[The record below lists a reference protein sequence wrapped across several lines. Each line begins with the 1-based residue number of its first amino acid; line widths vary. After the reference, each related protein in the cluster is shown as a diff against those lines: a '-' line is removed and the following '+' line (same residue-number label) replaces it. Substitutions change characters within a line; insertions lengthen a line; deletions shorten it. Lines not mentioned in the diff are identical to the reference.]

1 MHFVYNSV
9 TPACAIVLVLKE
21 PRTLPSP
28 YIIVNLSNTMSK
40 RTKTEQSTNKVF
52 ELPEREAIMTFLR
65 EAGRPLARKQ
75 LAEAFIIR
83 DPEIRRALGR
93 RLKAMTR
100 DGQLIRNRRGSYGLI
115 EKMDLIKGRVIGH
128 ADGYGFVVPDEGG
141 KDLFLSAREM
151 RTILNGDRVLVRQVN
166 VDKQGK
172 REGALVEILERA
184 NHQLVGR
191 FYDDSGIYY
200 VVPDNK
206 RLNHDILIPPGDK
219 NNAKHGQYVVIKIMH
234 QPEKHRQAIGRVLN
248 IIGDGLDASMA
259 VDIAIRSYELPFEWP
274 VAVDKEIDGF
284 SEEVDS
290 INISDRND
298 SRSIPF
304 VTIDGEDARD
314 FDDAVYCE
322 KAGNGWRLLVA
333 IADVSHYVKKQSA
346 LDDEARLRGTSV
358 YFPDRVIPM
367 LPEVLS
373 NGLCSLKPEVDR
385 YSLVCELNFDANG
398 KVKNTS
404 FFKGIIKS
412 AARLTYTEMS
422 LIVVDNDNSARQ
434 KRAHLVNHLDDL
446 YQLYQ
451 LLHAERKK
459 QGLIDFSSLESRF
472 KFDDKGEIES
482 IHTVE
487 RNEAHRLIEEMML
500 VANVAAGD
508 FLEKNE
514 IHGLYRIHE
523 TPKLEKLEN
532 VRSLLSQLG
541 MTLGGGDEPTAK
553 EYAKLMQIIRQRDD
567 AQMLE
572 TVLLRSMP
580 LASYSMI
587 NEGHFGLGFPIY
599 AHFTSPIRR
608 YPDLM
613 VHRAIV
619 HIIEGNPV
627 TSFNY
632 TQQAMLELGE
642 HCSMTERR
650 AEEAS
655 RDAAQRLKCAFMQDK
670 VGETF
675 NGMVSSVTSFGLFVV
690 LDDIFIE
697 GLIHI
702 SNLPVDYYHFDPIT
716 HTLRGERGGKV
727 FKLGQRLS
735 VLLTRVDMEER
746 KIDFELIED
755 E

>member
-1 MHFVYNSV
+1 MG
-9 TPACAIVLVLKE
+9 KK
-21 PRTLPSP
+21 
-28 YIIVNLSNTMSK
+28 SK
-40 RTKTEQSTNKVF
+40 PQSSSNKVF
-52 ELPEREAIMTFLR
+52 KLPEREDILAFLR
-65 EAGRPLARKQ
+65 EAGRPLKRKQ
-75 LAEAFIIR
+75 LAEAFVIR
-83 DPEIRRALGR
+83 DPEIRQALGR
-93 RLKAMTR
+93 RLKAMER

-128 ADGYGFVVPDEGG
+128 PDGYGFVVPDEGG
-141 KDLFLSAREM
+141 KDLFLSGKEM

-172 REGALVEILERA
+172 REGALIEVLERA
-184 NHQLVGR
+184 NTQLVGR
-191 FYDDSGIYY
+191 YYEEDGIAY

-206 RLNHDILIPPGDK
+206 RLSQDLLVPPK
-219 NNAKHGQYVVIKIMH
+219 NKNQAKHGQYVVAKIVH
-234 QPEKHRQAIGRVLN
+234 QPEKHRQPIGEVLS

-259 VDIAIRSYELPFEWP
+259 VDIAIRSYDLPFEWP
-274 VAVDKEIDGF
+274 EEINQEIDGLT
-284 SEEVDS
+284 EEVDS
-290 INISDRND
+290 ENISDRMD
-298 SRSIPF
+298 SRAIPF

-322 KAGNGWRLLVA
+322 KQGSGWRLLIA
-333 IADVSHYVKKQSA
+333 IADVSHYVTQQSA

-367 LPEVLS
+367 LPEILS

-385 YSLVCELNFDANG
+385 YSLVCELNIDVNG
-398 KVKNTS
+398 KVKRTS

-412 AARLTYTEMS
+412 AARLTYTEMAA
-422 LIVVDNDNSARQ
+422 IVVDRDKETRQ
-434 KRAHLVNHLDDL
+434 KRAELVAHLDDL

-459 QGLIDFSSLESRF
+459 AGLIDFSSLESRF
-472 KFDDKGEIES
+472 EFNDEGYIES
-482 IHTVE
+482 IHALE

-500 VANVAAGD
+500 VANVAAGA

-514 IHGLYRIHE
+514 IPTMYRIHE
-523 TPKLEKLEN
+523 TPKLEKLEK

-541 MTLGGGDEPTAK
+541 MSLGGGEEPTAK
-553 EYAKLMQIIRQRDD
+553 DYAQLVQVIRKRDD
-567 AQMLE
+567 AHMLE

-580 LASYSMI
+580 LASYSMT

-619 HIIEGNPV
+619 HLIEGNPAS
-627 TSFNY
+627 SFPY
-632 TQQAMLELGE
+632 SQQAVLELAE

-655 RDAAQRLKCAFMQDK
+655 RDAVQRLKCAFMKDK

-690 LDDIFIE
+690 LDDINIE

-702 SNLPVDYYHFDPIT
+702 SNLPVDYYHFDEIT
-716 HTLRGERGGKV
+716 HSLSGERGGKK
-727 FKLGQRLS
+727 FRLGQKLE

-746 KIDFELIED
+746 KIDFELKEN

>member
-1 MHFVYNSV
+1 
-9 TPACAIVLVLKE
+9 
-21 PRTLPSP
+21 
-28 YIIVNLSNTMSK
+28 MSK
-40 RTKTEQSTNKVF
+40 KSKPQSSSNKDF
-52 ELPEREAIMTFLR
+52 KLPEREAILAFLS
-65 EAGRPLARKQ
+65 EAGRPLKRKQ
-75 LAEAFIIR
+75 FAEAFAIH
-83 DPEIRRALGR
+83 DPEIRQALGR
-93 RLKAMTR
+93 RLKAMER

-128 ADGYGFVVPDEGG
+128 PDGYGFVVPDEGG
-141 KDLFLSAREM
+141 KDLYLSGKEM
-151 RTILNGDRVLVRQVN
+151 RTVLNGDRVLVRQVS

-184 NHQLVGR
+184 NTQLVGR
-191 FYDDSGIYY
+191 YYEEDGIAY

-206 RLNHDILIPPGDK
+206 RLSQDLLVPTK
-219 NNAKHGQYVVIKIMH
+219 NRNQAKHGQYVVAKIVH
-234 QPEKHRQAIGRVLN
+234 QPEKHRQAIGEVLS

-259 VDIAIRSYELPFEWP
+259 VDIAIRSYDLPFEWTE
-274 VAVDKEIDGF
+274 DINGEISGLT
-284 SEEVDS
+284 EEVDS
-290 INISDRND
+290 ENISDRTD
-298 SRSIPF
+298 CRDIPF

-314 FDDAVYCE
+314 FDDAVFCQKE
-322 KAGNGWRLLVA
+322 GNDKGSGWRLLVA

-367 LPEVLS
+367 LPEIIS

-385 YSLVCELNFDANG
+385 YSLVCELNIDAKG
-398 KVKNTS
+398 KVKRSS

-422 LIVVDNDNSARQ
+422 AIVVEKDNDAR
-434 KRAHLVNHLDDL
+434 KEREALVPHLDGL

-451 LLHAERKK
+451 LLYGERKK
-459 QGLIDFSSLESRF
+459 QGLINFSSLESRF
-472 KFDDKGEIES
+472 EFNDKGHIEA

-500 VANVAAGD
+500 VANVAAGE
-508 FLEKNE
+508 FLEKHE
-514 IHGLYRIHE
+514 IPTMYRIHE

-541 MTLGGGDEPTAK
+541 LSLGGGEEPTSK
-553 EYAKLMQIIRQRDD
+553 DYAKLMDVIGKRDD

-580 LASYSMI
+580 LASYSMV

-613 VHRAIV
+613 VHRGIV
-619 HIIEGNPV
+619 HIIGGNTAATFSYSP
-627 TSFNY
+627 
-632 TQQAMLELGE
+632 QQVLELAE

-655 RDAAQRLKCAFMQDK
+655 RDAVQRLKCAFMEDK

-675 NGMVSSVTSFGLFVV
+675 SGMVSSVTSFGLFIV

-702 SNLPVDYYHFDPIT
+702 SNLPVDYYHFDAIT

-727 FKLGQRLS
+727 FKLGQKLN
-735 VLLTRVDMEER
+735 VLVTRVDLEER
-746 KIDFELIED
+746 KIDFELKGNE
-755 E
+755 

>member
-1 MHFVYNSV
+1 MG
-9 TPACAIVLVLKE
+9 KK
-21 PRTLPSP
+21 
-28 YIIVNLSNTMSK
+28 SK
-40 RTKTEQSTNKVF
+40 PQSSSNKVF
-52 ELPEREAIMTFLR
+52 KLPEREEILAFLR
-65 EAGRPLARKQ
+65 EAGRPLKRKQ
-75 LAEAFIIR
+75 FAESFVIH
-83 DPEIRRALGR
+83 DPEIRQALGR
-93 RLKAMTR
+93 RLKAMER

-128 ADGYGFVVPDEGG
+128 PDGYGFVAPDEGG
-141 KDLFLSAREM
+141 KDLFLSGKEM
-151 RTILNGDRVLVRQVN
+151 RTVLNGDRVLVRQVS
-166 VDKQGK
+166 VSKQGK
-172 REGALVEILERA
+172 REGGLVEVLERA
-184 NHQLVGR
+184 NTQLVGR
-191 FYDDSGIYY
+191 YYEEKGIAYI
-200 VVPDNK
+200 VPDNK
-206 RLNHDILIPPGDK
+206 RISQDLLVPSK
-219 NNAKHGQYVVIKIMH
+219 NKNQAKHGQYVVAKIVH
-234 QPEKHRQAIGRVLN
+234 QPEKHRQAIGEVLS

-259 VDIAIRSYELPFEWP
+259 VDIAIRSYDIPFEWP
-274 VAVDKEIDGF
+274 EEIDKDIEGLT
-284 SEEVDS
+284 EEVDS
-290 INISDRND
+290 ENISDRVD
-298 SRSIPF
+298 SRDVPF

-314 FDDAVYCE
+314 FDDAVFCQKE
-322 KAGNGWRLLVA
+322 GAGWRLLVA

-358 YFPDRVIPM
+358 YFPDRVVPM
-367 LPEVLS
+367 LPEILS

-385 YSLVCELNFDANG
+385 YSLVCELNIDAKG
-398 KVKNTS
+398 KVKHSS

-422 LIVVDNDNSARQ
+422 AIVVEKNNDARQ
-434 KRAHLVNHLDDL
+434 KRKALVNQLDNL

-451 LLHAERKK
+451 LLHGERKK

-472 KFDDKGEIES
+472 EFNDKGHIET

-500 VANVAAGD
+500 VANVAAGE

-514 IHGLYRIHE
+514 IPTMYRIHE
-523 TPKLEKLEN
+523 TPKLDKLEN

-541 MTLGGGDEPTAK
+541 LSLGGGEEPTSK
-553 EYAKLMQIIRQRDD
+553 DYAKLMDVIRKRDD

-580 LASYSMI
+580 LASYSMV

-613 VHRAIV
+613 VHRGIV
-619 HIIEGNPV
+619 HILEGK
-627 TSFNY
+627 TTTTFNY
-632 TQQAMLELGE
+632 SPQQVLELAE

-655 RDAAQRLKCAFMQDK
+655 RDAVQRLKCAFMEDK

-675 NGMVSSVTSFGLFVV
+675 SGMVSSVTSFGLFVV

-702 SNLPVDYYHFDPIT
+702 SNLPVDYYHFNEIT

-727 FKLGQRLS
+727 FKLGQTLE
-735 VLLTRVDMEER
+735 VLVTRVDLEER
-746 KIDFELIED
+746 KIDFELKEN

>member
-1 MHFVYNSV
+1 MGKKSK
-9 TPACAIVLVLKE
+9 PQS
-21 PRTLPSP
+21 SP
-28 YIIVNLSNTMSK
+28 
-40 RTKTEQSTNKVF
+40 NKVF
-52 ELPEREAIMTFLR
+52 KLPEREAILSFLR
-65 EAGRPLARKQ
+65 EAGRPLKRKQ
-75 LAEAFIIR
+75 FAEAFVIH
-83 DPEIRRALGR
+83 DPEIRQALGR
-93 RLKAMTR
+93 RLKAMER

-128 ADGYGFVVPDEGG
+128 PDGYGFVVPDEGG
-141 KDLFLSAREM
+141 KDLYLSGKEM
-151 RTILNGDRVLVRQVN
+151 RTVLNGDRVLVRQVS

-172 REGALVEILERA
+172 REGALVEVLERA
-184 NHQLVGR
+184 NEQLVGR
-191 FYDDSGIYY
+191 YYEESDIAY

-206 RLNHDILIPPGDK
+206 RLSQDLLIPTK
-219 NNAKHGQYVVIKIMH
+219 NRNQAKHGQYVVAKIVH
-234 QPEKHRQAIGRVLN
+234 QPEKHRQAIGEVLS

-259 VDIAIRSYELPFEWP
+259 VDIAIRSYDLPFEWSE
-274 VAVDKEIDGF
+274 DIDNEIAGLT
-284 SEEVDS
+284 EKVDS
-290 INISDRND
+290 ENISDRTD
-298 SRSIPF
+298 CRDIPF

-314 FDDAVYCE
+314 FDDAVFCQKE
-322 KAGNGWRLLVA
+322 GNKEGSGWRLLVA

-346 LDDEARLRGTSV
+346 LDDDARLRGTSV

-367 LPEVLS
+367 LPEILS

-385 YSLVCELNFDANG
+385 YSLICELNIDAKG
-398 KVKNTS
+398 RVKHSS

-422 LIVVDNDNSARQ
+422 AIVVEKDNDARQ
-434 KRAHLVNHLDDL
+434 KREAHVNHLDDL

-451 LLHAERKK
+451 LLHGERKN
-459 QGLIDFSSLESRF
+459 QGLIDFSSMESRF
-472 KFDDKGEIES
+472 EFNDKGHIEA

-500 VANVAAGD
+500 VANVAAGE
-508 FLEKNE
+508 FLEKNK
-514 IHGLYRIHE
+514 IPTMYRIHE

-541 MTLGGGDEPTAK
+541 LSLGGGEEPTSK
-553 EYAKLMQIIRQRDD
+553 DYAKLMDVIRKRDD
-567 AQMLE
+567 AHMLE
-572 TVLLRSMP
+572 TVLLRSTP
-580 LASYSMI
+580 LASYNMV

-613 VHRAIV
+613 VHRGIV
-619 HIIEGNPV
+619 HIVEGN
-627 TSFNY
+627 TAATFNY
-632 TQQAMLELGE
+632 SPQQVLELAE
-642 HCSMTERR
+642 HSSMTERR

-655 RDAAQRLKCAFMQDK
+655 RDAVQRLKCAFMEDK
-670 VGETF
+670 VGETYG
-675 NGMVSSVTSFGLFVV
+675 GMVSSVTSFGLFVV

-702 SNLPVDYYHFDPIT
+702 SNLPVDYYHFDAIT

-727 FKLGQRLS
+727 FKLGQKLN
-735 VLLTRVDMEER
+735 VLVTRVDLEER
-746 KIDFELIED
+746 KIDFELKEN

>member
-1 MHFVYNSV
+1 MGKKSK
-9 TPACAIVLVLKE
+9 PQS
-21 PRTLPSP
+21 SP
-28 YIIVNLSNTMSK
+28 
-40 RTKTEQSTNKVF
+40 NKVF
-52 ELPEREAIMTFLR
+52 KLPEREAILSFLR
-65 EAGRPLARKQ
+65 ESGRPLKRKQ
-75 LAEAFIIR
+75 FAEAFVIH
-83 DPEIRRALGR
+83 DPEIRQALGR
-93 RLKAMTR
+93 RLKAMER

-128 ADGYGFVVPDEGG
+128 PDGYGFVVPDEGG
-141 KDLFLSAREM
+141 KDLYLSGKEM
-151 RTILNGDRVLVRQVN
+151 RTVLNGDRVLVRQVS

-172 REGALVEILERA
+172 REGALVEVLERA
-184 NHQLVGR
+184 NEQLVGR
-191 FYDDSGIYY
+191 YYEESDIAY

-206 RLNHDILIPPGDK
+206 RLSQDLLIPTK
-219 NNAKHGQYVVIKIMH
+219 NRNQAKHGQYVVAKIVH
-234 QPEKHRQAIGRVLN
+234 QPEKHRQAIGEVLS

-259 VDIAIRSYELPFEWP
+259 VDIAIRSYDLPFEWSE
-274 VAVDKEIDGF
+274 DIDNEIAGLT
-284 SEEVDS
+284 EEVDS
-290 INISDRND
+290 ENISDRTD
-298 SRSIPF
+298 CRDIPF

-314 FDDAVYCE
+314 FDDAVFCQKE
-322 KAGNGWRLLVA
+322 GNKEGSGWRLLVA

-346 LDDEARLRGTSV
+346 LDDDARLRGTSV

-367 LPEVLS
+367 LPEILS

-385 YSLVCELNFDANG
+385 YSLICELNIDAKG
-398 KVKNTS
+398 RVKHSS

-422 LIVVDNDNSARQ
+422 AIVVEKDNDARQ
-434 KRAHLVNHLDDL
+434 KREAHVNHLDDL

-451 LLHAERKK
+451 LLHGERKN
-459 QGLIDFSSLESRF
+459 QGLIDFSSMESRF
-472 KFDDKGEIES
+472 EFNDKGHIEA

-500 VANVAAGD
+500 VANVAAGE
-508 FLEKNE
+508 FLEKNK
-514 IHGLYRIHE
+514 IPTMYRIHE

-541 MTLGGGDEPTAK
+541 LSLGGGEEPTSK
-553 EYAKLMQIIRQRDD
+553 DYAKLMDVIRKRDD
-567 AQMLE
+567 AHMLE

-580 LASYSMI
+580 LASYSMV

-613 VHRAIV
+613 VHRGIV
-619 HIIEGNPV
+619 HIVEGN
-627 TSFNY
+627 TAATFNY
-632 TQQAMLELGE
+632 SPQQVLELAE
-642 HCSMTERR
+642 HSSMTERR

-655 RDAAQRLKCAFMQDK
+655 RDAVQRLKCAFMEDK
-670 VGETF
+670 VGETYG
-675 NGMVSSVTSFGLFVV
+675 GMVSSVTSFGLFVV

-702 SNLPVDYYHFDPIT
+702 SNLPVDYYHFDAIT

-727 FKLGQRLS
+727 FKLGQKLN
-735 VLLTRVDMEER
+735 VLVTRVDLEER
-746 KIDFELIED
+746 KIDFELKEN

>member
-1 MHFVYNSV
+1 
-9 TPACAIVLVLKE
+9 
-21 PRTLPSP
+21 
-28 YIIVNLSNTMSK
+28 MSK
-40 RTKTEQSTNKVF
+40 KSKPQSSSNKVF
-52 ELPEREAIMTFLR
+52 KLPEREAILTVLS
-65 EAGRPLARKQ
+65 EAGRPLKRKQ
-75 LAEAFIIR
+75 FAEAFVIH
-83 DPEIRRALGR
+83 DPEIRQALGR
-93 RLKAMTR
+93 RLKAMER

-128 ADGYGFVVPDEGG
+128 PDGYGFVVPDEGG
-141 KDLFLSAREM
+141 KDLYLSGKEM
-151 RTILNGDRVLVRQVN
+151 RTILNGDRVLVRQVS

-172 REGALVEILERA
+172 REGALVEVLERA
-184 NHQLVGR
+184 NEQLVGR
-191 FYDDSGIYY
+191 YYEESDIAY

-206 RLNHDILIPPGDK
+206 RLSQDLLISTK
-219 NNAKHGQYVVIKIMH
+219 NKNQAKHGQYVVAKIVH
-234 QPEKHRQAIGRVLN
+234 QPEKHRQAIGEVLS

-259 VDIAIRSYELPFEWP
+259 VDIAIRSYDLPFEWP
-274 VAVDKEIDGF
+274 EDINNEIAGLT
-284 SEEVDS
+284 EEVDS
-290 INISDRND
+290 ENISDRTD
-298 SRSIPF
+298 CRDIPF
-304 VTIDGEDARD
+304 ITIDGEDARD
-314 FDDAVYCE
+314 FDDAVFCE
-322 KAGNGWRLLVA
+322 NQGGGWRLLVA

-367 LPEVLS
+367 LPEILS

-385 YSLVCELNFDANG
+385 YSLICELNIDAHG
-398 KVKNTS
+398 KVKHSS

-422 LIVVDNDNSARQ
+422 EIVVEKDNDARK
-434 KRAHLVNHLDDL
+434 KREALVSHLDGL

-451 LLHAERKK
+451 LLHEERKK

-472 KFDDKGEIES
+472 EFNDKGHIEA

-500 VANVAAGD
+500 VANVAAGE

-514 IHGLYRIHE
+514 IPTMYRIHE

-541 MTLGGGDEPTAK
+541 LSLGGGEEPTSK
-553 EYAKLMQIIRQRDD
+553 DYAILMDVIRKRDD

-580 LASYSMI
+580 LASYSMV

-613 VHRAIV
+613 VHRGIV
-619 HIIEGNPV
+619 HIIEGNVAATFSYSP
-627 TSFNY
+627 
-632 TQQAMLELGE
+632 QQVLELAE

-655 RDAAQRLKCAFMQDK
+655 RDAAQRLKCAFMEDK

-675 NGMVSSVTSFGLFVV
+675 SGMVSSVTSFGLFIV

-702 SNLPVDYYHFDPIT
+702 SNLPVDYYHFDAIT

-727 FKLGQRLS
+727 FKLGQKLD
-735 VLLTRVDMEER
+735 VLVTRVDLEER
-746 KIDFELIED
+746 KIDFELKEN

>member
-1 MHFVYNSV
+1 
-9 TPACAIVLVLKE
+9 
-21 PRTLPSP
+21 
-28 YIIVNLSNTMSK
+28 MSK
-40 RTKTEQSTNKVF
+40 KTKPKLSSKKVF
-52 ELPEREAIMTFLR
+52 DLPERESIMEFLR
-65 EAGRPLARKQ
+65 ETGRPLARKQ

-128 ADGYGFVVPDEGG
+128 PDGYGFVVPDEGG

-151 RTILNGDRVLVRQVN
+151 RTVLNGDRVLVRQVN
-166 VDKQGK
+166 VDRQGK
-172 REGALVEILERA
+172 REGSLVEVLERT

-191 FYDDSGIYY
+191 YYEESGIAY

-206 RLNHDILIPPGDK
+206 RLSQDMLISPGDK
-219 NNAKHGQYVVIKIMH
+219 NNAKHGQYVVTQIIH
-234 QPEKHRQAIGRVLN
+234 QPEKHRQPIGKVLS

-259 VDIAIRSYELPFEWP
+259 VDIAIRSYELPFEWSED
-274 VAVDKEIDGF
+274 VKQEIEGLTEEIE
-284 SEEVDS
+284 SENISNRVDS
-290 INISDRND
+290 LD
-298 SRSIPF
+298 IPF

-314 FDDAVYCE
+314 FDDAVFCE
-322 KAGNGWRLLVA
+322 KQGSGWRLLVA
-333 IADVSHYVKKQSA
+333 IADVSHYVKQQSV

-358 YFPDRVIPM
+358 YFPERVIPM
-367 LPEVLS
+367 LPEILS
-373 NGLCSLKPEVDR
+373 NGLCSLKPDVNR
-385 YSLVCELNFDANG
+385 YSLVCELNIDAKG
-398 KVKNTS
+398 KVKRS
-404 FFKGIIKS
+404 FFYKAIIRS

-422 LIVVDNDNSARQ
+422 AIVVDKDNDAR
-434 KRAHLVNHLDDL
+434 KRREQLVSHLDDL
-446 YQLYQ
+446 YKLYQ

-472 KFDDKGEIES
+472 EFNDEGHIES
-482 IHTVE
+482 IHQIQ
-487 RNEAHRLIEEMML
+487 RNNAHRLIEEMML

-508 FLEKNE
+508 FLQEHE
-514 IHGLYRIHE
+514 ILGLYRVHD

-541 MTLGGGDEPTAK
+541 LSLGGGEEPTSK
-553 EYAKLMQIIRQRDD
+553 DYAKLVEVIRKRDD
-567 AQMLE
+567 SQMLE

-580 LASYSMI
+580 LAVYSME
-587 NEGHFGLGFPIY
+587 NEGHFGLGFPTY

-613 VHRAIV
+613 IHRAIV
-619 HIIEGNPV
+619 HIIEGNPS
-627 TSFNY
+627 TTFDYS
-632 TQQAMLELGE
+632 QQAMLELAE

-655 RDAAQRLKCAFMQDK
+655 RDAIQRLKCAFMKDK

-702 SNLPVDYYHFDPIT
+702 STLPVDYYHYDSIT
-716 HTLRGERGGKV
+716 HSLHGERGGKV
-727 FKLGQRLS
+727 FRLGQKLK
-735 VLLTRVDMEER
+735 VLLTRVDLDER
-746 KIDFELIED
+746 KIDFELQD
-755 E
+755 

>member
-1 MHFVYNSV
+1 
-9 TPACAIVLVLKE
+9 
-21 PRTLPSP
+21 
-28 YIIVNLSNTMSK
+28 MSK
-40 RTKTEQSTNKVF
+40 KSKPQSTSNKVF
-52 ELPEREAIMTFLR
+52 KLPEREAILAFLR
-65 EAGRPLARKQ
+65 EAGRPLKRKQ
-75 LAEAFIIR
+75 LAEAFVIR
-83 DPEIRRALGR
+83 DPEIRQALGR
-93 RLKAMTR
+93 RLKAMER

-128 ADGYGFVVPDEGG
+128 PDGYGFVVPDEGG
-141 KDLFLSAREM
+141 KDLYLSGKEM
-151 RTILNGDRVLVRQVN
+151 RTVLNGDRVLVRQVS
-166 VDKQGK
+166 VGKQGK
-172 REGALVEILERA
+172 REGGLVEVLERA
-184 NHQLVGR
+184 NTQLVGR
-191 FYDDSGIYY
+191 YYEEEGIAYI
-200 VVPDNK
+200 VPDNK
-206 RLNHDILIPPGDK
+206 RISQDLLVPTK
-219 NNAKHGQYVVIKIMH
+219 NKNQAKHGQYVVAKIVH
-234 QPEKHRQAIGRVLN
+234 QPEKHRQAIGEVLS

-259 VDIAIRSYELPFEWP
+259 VDIAIRSYDIPFEWP
-274 VAVDKEIDGF
+274 EEINKDIEGLT
-284 SEEVDS
+284 EEVDS
-290 INISDRND
+290 ENISDRVD
-298 SRSIPF
+298 SRDIPF

-314 FDDAVYCE
+314 FDDAVFCE
-322 KAGNGWRLLVA
+322 KEGNGWRLLVA
-333 IADVSHYVKKQSA
+333 IADVSHYVEKQTA

-358 YFPDRVIPM
+358 YFPDRVVPM
-367 LPEVLS
+367 LPEILS

-385 YSLVCELNFDANG
+385 YSLVCELNIDANG
-398 KVKNTS
+398 KVKNSS

-422 LIVVDNDNSARQ
+422 AIVVEKDNDARQ
-434 KRAHLVNHLDDL
+434 KREALVNHLDDL

-451 LLHAERKK
+451 LLHGERKK

-472 KFDDKGEIES
+472 EFNDEGHIEA

-500 VANVAAGD
+500 VANVAAGE

-514 IHGLYRIHE
+514 IPTMYRIHE

-541 MTLGGGDEPTAK
+541 MSLGGGEEPTSK
-553 EYAKLMQIIRQRDD
+553 DYAELMDVIRKRDD

-580 LASYSMI
+580 LASYSMV

-613 VHRAIV
+613 VHRGIV
-619 HIIEGNPV
+619 HIIEGK
-627 TSFNY
+627 TASTFNY
-632 TQQAMLELGE
+632 SPQQVLELAE

-655 RDAAQRLKCAFMQDK
+655 RDAVQRLKCAFMEDK

-675 NGMVSSVTSFGLFVV
+675 SGMVSSVTSFGLFVV

-702 SNLPVDYYHFDPIT
+702 SNLPVDYYHFDEIT
-716 HTLRGERGGKV
+716 HSLRGERGGKL
-727 FKLGQRLS
+727 FKLGQKLD
-735 VLLTRVDMEER
+735 VLVARVDLEER
-746 KIDFELIED
+746 KIDFELKEN

>member
-1 MHFVYNSV
+1 
-9 TPACAIVLVLKE
+9 
-21 PRTLPSP
+21 
-28 YIIVNLSNTMSK
+28 MSK
-40 RTKTEQSTNKVF
+40 KSKPQSSSNKVF
-52 ELPEREAIMTFLR
+52 KLPEREAILAYLR
-65 EAGRPLARKQ
+65 EAGRPLKRKQ
-75 LAEAFIIR
+75 LAEAFAIR
-83 DPEIRRALGR
+83 DPEIRQALGR
-93 RLKAMTR
+93 RLKAMER

-128 ADGYGFVVPDEGG
+128 PDGYGFVVPDEGG
-141 KDLFLSAREM
+141 KDLYLSGKEM
-151 RTILNGDRVLVRQVN
+151 RTVLNGDRVLVRQVS
-166 VDKQGK
+166 VGKQGK
-172 REGALVEILERA
+172 REGGLVEVLERA
-184 NHQLVGR
+184 NTQLVGR
-191 FYDDSGIYY
+191 YYEEEGIAYI
-200 VVPDNK
+200 VPDNK
-206 RLNHDILIPPGDK
+206 RISQDLLVPTK
-219 NNAKHGQYVVIKIMH
+219 NKNQAKHGQYVVAKIVH
-234 QPEKHRQAIGRVLN
+234 QPEKHRQAIGEVLS

-259 VDIAIRSYELPFEWP
+259 VDIAIRSYDIPFEWP
-274 VAVDKEIDGF
+274 EEINKDIEGLT
-284 SEEVDS
+284 EEVDS
-290 INISDRND
+290 ENISDRVD
-298 SRSIPF
+298 SRDIPF

-314 FDDAVYCE
+314 FDDAVFCE
-322 KAGNGWRLLVA
+322 KEGNGWRLLVA
-333 IADVSHYVKKQSA
+333 IADVSHYVEKQTA

-358 YFPDRVIPM
+358 YFPDRVVPM
-367 LPEVLS
+367 LPEILS

-385 YSLVCELNFDANG
+385 YSLVCELNIDANG
-398 KVKNTS
+398 KVKNSS

-412 AARLTYTEMS
+412 AARLTYTKMS
-422 LIVVDNDNSARQ
+422 AIVVEKDNNARQ
-434 KRAHLVNHLDDL
+434 KYEALVNHLDGL

-451 LLHAERKK
+451 LLHGQRKK

-472 KFDDKGEIES
+472 EFNDEGHIEA

-500 VANVAAGD
+500 VANVAAGE

-514 IHGLYRIHE
+514 IPTMYRIHE

-541 MTLGGGDEPTAK
+541 LSLDGGEEPTSK
-553 EYAKLMQIIRQRDD
+553 DYAKLMDVIRKRDD

-580 LASYSMI
+580 LASYSMV

-613 VHRAIV
+613 VHRGIV
-619 HIIEGNPV
+619 HIIEGNKAE
-627 TSFNY
+627 TFNY
-632 TQQAMLELGE
+632 SQQQVLELAE
-642 HCSMTERR
+642 HSSMTERR

-655 RDAAQRLKCAFMQDK
+655 RDAVQRLKCAFMEDK

-675 NGMVSSVTSFGLFVV
+675 SGMVSSVTSFGLFIV

-702 SNLPVDYYHFDPIT
+702 SNLPVDYYHFDEIT
-716 HTLRGERGGKV
+716 HSLRGERGGKV
-727 FKLGQRLS
+727 FKLGQKLD
-735 VLLTRVDMEER
+735 VLVARVDLEER
-746 KIDFELIED
+746 KIDFELKEN

>member
-1 MHFVYNSV
+1 MLE
-9 TPACAIVLVLKE
+9 PKE
-21 PRTLPSP
+21 GRTLPIP
-28 YIIVNLSNTMSK
+28 KNFVNQSNTMNK
-40 RTKTEQSTNKVF
+40 RTKSQSSSKKVF
-52 ELPEREAIMTFLR
+52 ELPEREAIIEFLR
-65 EAGRPLARKQ
+65 EAGRPLKRKQ
-75 LAEAFIIR
+75 FADAFVIR
-83 DPEIRRALGR
+83 DPEIRQALGR
-93 RLKAMTR
+93 RLRAMER

-128 ADGYGFVVPDEGG
+128 PDGYGFVVPDEGG

-151 RTILNGDRVLVRQVN
+151 RTVLNEDRVLVRQVN

-191 FYDDSGIYY
+191 FYEDSGITY

-219 NNAKHGQYVVIKIMH
+219 NNAGHGQYVVTKIIH
-234 QPEKHRQAIGRVLN
+234 QPEKHRQAIGKVLS

-274 VAVDKEIDGF
+274 DVINREIDGLT
-284 SEEVDS
+284 EEVDS
-290 INISDRND
+290 ENISDRVD

-322 KAGNGWRLLVA
+322 KQGSGWRLLVA
-333 IADVSHYVKKQSA
+333 IADVSHYVKQQSG
-346 LDDEARLRGTSV
+346 LDDESRLRGTSV

-367 LPEVLS
+367 LPEILS
-373 NGLCSLKPEVDR
+373 NGLCSLKPDIDR
-385 YSLVCELNFDANG
+385 YSLVCELNIAANG
-398 KVKNTS
+398 KVKNSS

-422 LIVVDNDNSARQ
+422 AIVVDKDNDARK
-434 KRAHLVNHLDDL
+434 KRDQLVTCLDDL

-472 KFDDKGEIES
+472 EFNDEGHIES
-482 IHTVE
+482 IHTVQ

-500 VANVAAGD
+500 VANVAAGE
-508 FLEKNE
+508 FIEKNE
-514 IHGLYRIHE
+514 IPTMYRIHA
-523 TPKLEKLEN
+523 TPKSEKLEN

-541 MTLGGGDEPTAK
+541 LSLGGGEEPTAK
-553 EYAKLMQIIRQRDD
+553 DYAKLVEVIRRRDD

-580 LASYSMI
+580 LASYNME

-619 HIIEGNPV
+619 HIIEGHPA
-627 TSFNY
+627 TTFEYS
-632 TQQAMLELGE
+632 QQAMLELAE

-655 RDAAQRLKCAFMQDK
+655 RDAVQRLKCAYMKDK

-675 NGMVSSVTSFGLFVV
+675 SGMVSSVTSFGLFVV

-702 SNLPVDYYHFDPIT
+702 SNLPIDYYHFDPIT
-716 HTLRGERGGKV
+716 HSLRGERGGKV
-727 FKLGQRLS
+727 FRLGQKLN
-735 VLLTRVDMEER
+735 VLLTRVDLDER
-746 KIDFELIED
+746 KIDFELKED

>member
-1 MHFVYNSV
+1 
-9 TPACAIVLVLKE
+9 
-21 PRTLPSP
+21 
-28 YIIVNLSNTMSK
+28 MSK
-40 RTKTEQSTNKVF
+40 KTKTEPSSNKVF
-52 ELPEREAIMTFLR
+52 ELPEREAIMAILR

-128 ADGYGFVVPDEGG
+128 PDGYGFVVPDEGG

-151 RTILNGDRVLVRQVN
+151 RTVLNGDRVLVRQVN

-172 REGALVEILERA
+172 REGALVEILERV
-184 NHQLVGR
+184 NHKLVGR
-191 FYDDSGIYY
+191 FYEDNGIFY

-206 RLNHDILIPPGDK
+206 RINQDILIPPEARNK
-219 NNAKHGQYVVIKIMH
+219 AKHGQYVVTKIMH
-234 QPEKHRQAIGRVLN
+234 QPEKHRQAIGKVLT

-274 VAVDKEIDGF
+274 AAIDKEIKGLT
-284 SEEVDS
+284 EEVDS
-290 INISDRND
+290 ENISDRVD
-298 SRSIPF
+298 SRNIPF

-314 FDDAVYCE
+314 FDDAVFCE
-322 KAGNGWRLLVA
+322 KDGNGWRLLVA
-333 IADVSHYVKKQSA
+333 IADVSHYVKKLSA
-346 LDDEARLRGTSV
+346 LDDEARLRGTSI

-367 LPEVLS
+367 LPEILS
-373 NGLCSLKPEVDR
+373 NGLCSLKPDVDR
-385 YSLVCELNFDANG
+385 YSLVCELNIDANG
-398 KVKNTS
+398 RVKRSS

-412 AARLTYTEMS
+412 VARLTYTEMAS
-422 LIVVDNDNSARQ
+422 IVVEKNSDARK
-434 KRAHLVNHLDDL
+434 KREQQTGHLDHL
-446 YQLYQ
+446 YQLYK
-451 LLHAERKK
+451 LLHAERHN
-459 QGLIDFSSLESRF
+459 QGLIDFASLDSRF
-472 KFDDKGEIES
+472 EFDDKGNIEA
-482 IHTVE
+482 IYTVE

-514 IHGLYRIHE
+514 IPGLYRIHE
-523 TPKLEKLEN
+523 TPKIEKLEN
-532 VRSLLSQLG
+532 VRALLSQLG
-541 MTLGGGDEPTAK
+541 LSLGGGEEPTAK
-553 EYAKLMQIIRQRDD
+553 DYAKLVQIIRKRDD

-608 YPDLM
+608 YPDLI

-619 HIIEGNPV
+619 HILEGNPAANFGY
-627 TSFNY
+627 S
-632 TQQAMLELGE
+632 QQAMLELGE

-670 VGETF
+670 VGEIF
-675 NGMVSSVTSFGLFVV
+675 NGMISSVTSFGLFVV
-690 LDDIFIE
+690 LDDLYIE

-702 SNLPVDYYHFDPIT
+702 SNLPADYYHFDPIT

-735 VLLTRVDMEER
+735 VLLTRVDIEER
-746 KIDFELIED
+746 KIDFELTEN

>member
-1 MHFVYNSV
+1 
-9 TPACAIVLVLKE
+9 
-21 PRTLPSP
+21 
-28 YIIVNLSNTMSK
+28 MSK
-40 RTKTEQSTNKVF
+40 KSKPQSSSNKDF
-52 ELPEREAIMTFLR
+52 KLPEREAILAFLS
-65 EAGRPLARKQ
+65 EAGRPLKRKQ
-75 LAEAFIIR
+75 FAEAFAIH
-83 DPEIRRALGR
+83 DPEIRQALGR
-93 RLKAMTR
+93 RLKAMER

-128 ADGYGFVVPDEGG
+128 PDGYGFVVPDEGG
-141 KDLFLSAREM
+141 KDLYLSGKEM
-151 RTILNGDRVLVRQVN
+151 RTVLNGDRVLVRQVS

-184 NHQLVGR
+184 NTQLVGR
-191 FYDDSGIYY
+191 YYEEDGIAY

-206 RLNHDILIPPGDK
+206 RLSQDLLVPTK
-219 NNAKHGQYVVIKIMH
+219 NRNQAKHGQYVVAKIVH
-234 QPEKHRQAIGRVLN
+234 QPEKHRQAIGEVLS

-259 VDIAIRSYELPFEWP
+259 VDIAIRSYDLPFEWTE
-274 VAVDKEIDGF
+274 DINGEISGLT
-284 SEEVDS
+284 EEVDS
-290 INISDRND
+290 ENISDRTD
-298 SRSIPF
+298 CRDIPF

-314 FDDAVYCE
+314 FDDAVFCQKE
-322 KAGNGWRLLVA
+322 GNDKGSGWRLLVA

-367 LPEVLS
+367 LPEIIS

-385 YSLVCELNFDANG
+385 YSLVCELNIDAKG
-398 KVKNTS
+398 KVKRSS

-422 LIVVDNDNSARQ
+422 AIVVEKDNDAR
-434 KRAHLVNHLDDL
+434 KEREALVPHLDGL

-451 LLHAERKK
+451 LLYGERKK
-459 QGLIDFSSLESRF
+459 QGLINFSSLESRF
-472 KFDDKGEIES
+472 EFNDKGHIEA

-500 VANVAAGD
+500 VANVAAGE
-508 FLEKNE
+508 FLEKHE
-514 IHGLYRIHE
+514 TPTMYRIHE

-541 MTLGGGDEPTAK
+541 LSLGGGEEPTSK
-553 EYAKLMQIIRQRDD
+553 DYAKLMDVIGKRDD

-580 LASYSMI
+580 LASYSMV

-613 VHRAIV
+613 VHRGIV
-619 HIIEGNPV
+619 HIIGGNTAATFSYSP
-627 TSFNY
+627 
-632 TQQAMLELGE
+632 QQVLELAE

-655 RDAAQRLKCAFMQDK
+655 RDAVQRLKCAFMEDK

-675 NGMVSSVTSFGLFVV
+675 SGMVSSVTSFGLFIV

-702 SNLPVDYYHFDPIT
+702 SNLPVDYYHFDAIT

-727 FKLGQRLS
+727 FKLGQKLN
-735 VLLTRVDMEER
+735 VLVTRVDLEER
-746 KIDFELIED
+746 KIDFELKGNE
-755 E
+755 